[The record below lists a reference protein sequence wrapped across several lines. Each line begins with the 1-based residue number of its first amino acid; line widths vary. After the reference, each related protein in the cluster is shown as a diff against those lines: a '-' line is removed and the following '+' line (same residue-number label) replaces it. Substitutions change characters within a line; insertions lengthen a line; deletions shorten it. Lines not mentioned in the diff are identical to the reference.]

1 MYIYLF
7 NRKESFMIAK
17 AAIIR
22 IGNYGSFAFTTVF
35 LSFIGFS
42 TFAGTGGEMN
52 ARTVFTT
59 LGIFTYIRLYFILF
73 LIICLFL
80 LSEASVA
87 IKRIEVCMNIVGG
100 LSLKH
105 VILETTAVTGTCKT
119 S

>member
-1 MYIYLF
+1 MYVERENIIILLKLSL

-22 IGNYGSFAFTTVF
+22 FGNYASFTFATVF

-42 TFAGTGGEMN
+42 TFAVTGGEMN
-52 ARTVFTT
+52 ALTVFTT

-73 LIICLFL
+73 LIACLFA

-87 IKRIEVCMNIVGG
+87 IRRIEVCMYICG
-100 LSLKH
+100 
-105 VILETTAVTGTCKT
+105 
-119 S
+119 